1 MPAYVIALVNVNDP
15 QKYQEYAKLAGP
27 AGAKYGGKFVVRG
40 GKKTPLEGNIP
51 FERIVVNEFADV
63 ETAKKFYNSP
73 EYQEARKHRQGA
85 CEFHMVI
92 VEGAS

>member
-1 MPAYVIALVNVNDP
+1 MAEAQSVL
-15 QKYQEYAKLAGP
+15 
-27 AGAKYGGKFVVRG
+27 VRG
-40 GKKTPLEGNIP
+40 GKKHTLEGDIT
-51 FERIVVNEFADV
+51 FERIVVSDV

>member
-1 MPAYVIALVNVNDP
+1 MPAYVIAMVNVTDP

-27 AGAKYGGKFVVRG
+27 ASAKYGSKFLVRG

-63 ETAKKFYNSP
+63 ETAKKFYNSV
-73 EYQEARKHRQGA
+73 EYQAARQKRLGA
-85 CEFHMVI
+85 ADFHMIV
-92 VEGAS
+92 VEGA